1 MTLFAVAIFPS
12 SSFDLRND
20 FLDPHQHN
28 VVTLLPLKRN
38 DNNSK
43 LGFIIERPISFFF
56 FPIHSSTYL
65 IPPIFRKVKKCLRL
79 FFSAIRYRFI
89 VSAIQSIFLCGTKM

>member
-1 MTLFAVAIFPS
+1 MSRLVVAIFPS

-28 VVTLLPLKRN
+28 VVPLLPLKRN

-43 LGFIIERPISFFF
+43 LGFIIEQPISFF
-56 FPIHSSTYL
+56 ILVRHSSSHPTTFFL
-65 IPPIFRKVKKCLRL
+65 FRTVKKMSLAL
-79 FFSAIRYRFI
+79 SFFSP
-89 VSAIQSIFLCGTKM
+89 SS